1 MGTDENKFEV
11 GEKIQFV
18 SFYMNLGDIQA
29 TTGKDGF
36 FFKDGEVTKL
46 VPGYLL
52 YKVDGETGERKC
64 NLKFVNKFRDFG
76 TSIYG
81 VFKTDTMSK
90 KEYLENIIEKLE
102 ERVLE
107 TYKAKAVLIIE
118 LNKAG

>member
-1 MGTDENKFEV
+1 MATTEHNFEI
-11 GEKIQFV
+11 GGKIQFV

-29 TTGKDGF
+29 TTGKEGF
-36 FFKDGEVTKL
+36 SFKEGEVTKL

-76 TSIYG
+76 TSVYG
-81 VFKTDTMSK
+81 VFEIGTMSK
-90 KEYLENIIEKLE
+90 KEYIENIIEKME

-107 TYKAKAVLIIE
+107 TYKAKAALIIE
-118 LNKAG
+118 LNNAG